1 MTTLK
6 HFGFNESFII
16 WVKTLYSNIQTC
28 VMNNGWISEIFKN
41 SRGIRQCCPLS
52 ALLFVLSVEIMALR
66 IRNNKDI
73 KGFQIKIDEQT
84 HSIKISQLAD
94 DTTLYFNSKNDIS
107 VAMNE
112 IEIFGNFS
120 GLMINKNKTEGL
132 WIGKLKH
139 SKDKEENIKW
149 TNKPIKTLG
158 IYYGHD
164 YIECEKLNWEK
175 KIKKMNSL
183 FLSWSKRNLSIL
195 GKVLI
200 IKALIISIFTF
211 MVSSCVIPEKYK
223 KEIESKCF
231 KFIWNGKPD
240 KVKRKDA

>member
-1 MTTLK
+1 
-6 HFGFNESFII
+6 
-16 WVKTLYSNIQTC
+16 
-28 VMNNGWISEIFKN
+28 
-41 SRGIRQCCPLS
+41 
-52 ALLFVLSVEIMALR
+52 MALR

-84 HSIKISQLAD
+84 PSIKLSQLAD

-120 GLMINKNKTEGL
+120 GLMINRNKTEGL

-158 IYYGHD
+158 IYYSHD

-175 KIKKMNSL
+175 KFEKMNSL

-200 IKALIISIFTF
+200 IKALIIPIFTF
-211 MVSSCVIPEKYK
+211 IVSSCVIPEKYK

-240 KVKRKDA
+240 KVKRNTLINKGNNKITELRTILQRESPNS

>member
-1 MTTLK
+1 MDIYLDNFKT
-6 HFGFNESFII
+6 FGFNESFII

-41 SRGIRQCCPLS
+41 SRGIRQSCPLS

-112 IEIFGNFS
+112 IEICSNFS
-120 GLMINKNKTEGL
+120 GLMINRNKTEGL

-164 YIECEKLNWEK
+164 YIECEKLNWGK
-175 KIKKMNSL
+175 KLKK
-183 FLSWSKRNLSIL
+183 
-195 GKVLI
+195 
-200 IKALIISIFTF
+200 
-211 MVSSCVIPEKYK
+211 
-223 KEIESKCF
+223 
-231 KFIWNGKPD
+231 
-240 KVKRKDA
+240 

>member
-1 MTTLK
+1 MGL
-6 HFGFNESFII
+6 NESFII

-41 SRGIRQCCPLS
+41 SRGMRQGYPLS

-73 KGFQIKIDEQT
+73 KGFQLKIDEQT

-120 GLMINKNKTEGL
+120 GLMINRNKTEGL

-164 YIECEKLNWEK
+164 HIECEKLNWET
-175 KIKKMNSL
+175 KI
-183 FLSWSKRNLSIL
+183 
-195 GKVLI
+195 
-200 IKALIISIFTF
+200 
-211 MVSSCVIPEKYK
+211 EKN
-223 KEIESKCF
+223 E
-231 KFIWNGKPD
+231 
-240 KVKRKDA
+240 

>member
-1 MTTLK
+1 
-6 HFGFNESFII
+6 
-16 WVKTLYSNIQTC
+16 
-28 VMNNGWISEIFKN
+28 
-41 SRGIRQCCPLS
+41 
-52 ALLFVLSVEIMALR
+52 MALR

-84 HSIKISQLAD
+84 PSIKLSQLAD

-120 GLMINKNKTEGL
+120 GLMINRNKTEGL

-158 IYYGHD
+158 IYYSHD

-175 KIKKMNSL
+175 KIEKMNSL

-200 IKALIISIFTF
+200 IKALIIPIFTF
-211 MVSSCVIPEKYK
+211 IVSSCVIPEKYK

-240 KVKRKDA
+240 KVKRNTLINKGNNKITELRTILQRESPNS

>member
-1 MTTLK
+1 
-6 HFGFNESFII
+6 
-16 WVKTLYSNIQTC
+16 
-28 VMNNGWISEIFKN
+28 MNNGWISEIFKN
-41 SRGIRQCCPLS
+41 SRGIRQGFPLS

-84 HSIKISQLAD
+84 HSIQISQLAD

-120 GLMINKNKTEGL
+120 GLMINRNKTEGL

-139 SKDKEENIKW
+139 SQDKVKNIKW

-175 KIKKMNSL
+175 KIEKMNSL

-200 IKALIISIFTF
+200 IKALITPIFTF
-211 MVSSCVIPEKYK
+211 IVSSCVIPEKYK

-240 KVKRKDA
+240 KVKRNTLIGDFEKGGLNMIDIEIILYL

>member
-1 MTTLK
+1 
-6 HFGFNESFII
+6 
-16 WVKTLYSNIQTC
+16 
-28 VMNNGWISEIFKN
+28 MNNGWISEIFKN
-41 SRGIRQCCPLS
+41 SRGIRQGYPLS
-52 ALLFVLSVEIMALR
+52 ALIFVLSVEIMALR

-112 IEIFGNFS
+112 IEIFGNFL
-120 GLMINKNKTEGL
+120 GLMINRNKTEGL

-139 SKDKEENIKW
+139 SKDKEEHIKW

-175 KIKKMNSL
+175 KIEKMNSL

-200 IKALIISIFTF
+200 IKALIIPIFTF
-211 MVSSCVIPEKYK
+211 IVSSCVIPEKYK
-223 KEIESKCF
+223 KEIRE
-231 KFIWNGKPD
+231 
-240 KVKRKDA
+240 

>member
-1 MTTLK
+1 
-6 HFGFNESFII
+6 
-16 WVKTLYSNIQTC
+16 
-28 VMNNGWISEIFKN
+28 
-41 SRGIRQCCPLS
+41 
-52 ALLFVLSVEIMALR
+52 MALR

-120 GLMINKNKTEGL
+120 GLMINRNKTEGL

-175 KIKKMNSL
+175 KIEKMNSL
-183 FLSWSKRNLSIL
+183 SLSWSKRNLSIL

-200 IKALIISIFTF
+200 IKALIIPIFTF
-211 MVSSCVIPEKYK
+211 IVSSCVIPEKYK

-240 KVKRKDA
+240 KVKRNTLIGDFEKGGLKMIDIESYFISLKASWVSRLADSKFSNWK